1 MRFAGKR
8 VLVTGGARGIGAAT
22 ALAFLREGASVA
34 IGARTSTSYDA
45 FAQQHRGQFDTG
57 KITPA
62 IGEIGSQ
69 RDAAAVVDQALT
81 ALGGLDVLINSAG
94 YFAEVKVEDVDQA
107 HWDITMN
114 TNVAGTFFCSHAA
127 LPALKASKGNIVN
140 VASDAGLIG
149 YPLGAVY
156 SASKAAVVNLTRAM
170 VLELAQQ
177 IRINCVCPGN
187 VDTDMIQQAADATG
201 NATAYLD
208 QANARSPMKRMARP
222 DEVAAAMLYLASDAA
237 SFVNGA
243 ILSVDGGGVCG
254 F

>member
-22 ALAFLREGASVA
+22 ALAFLEEGAAVA
-34 IGARTSTSYDA
+34 IGARSQGSYET
-45 FAQQHRGQFDTG
+45 FVTRHRARFGME
-57 KITPA
+57 KIFPA
-62 IGEIGSQ
+62 IGEIGAQ
-69 RDAAAVVDQALT
+69 QPAAAVVAQALA
-81 ALGGLDVLINSAG
+81 ALGGLDILINSAG

-107 HWDITMN
+107 HWDMTMN
-114 TNVAGTFFCSHAA
+114 ANVAGTFFCSQAA

-201 NATAYLD
+201 NASSYLD
-208 QANARSPMKRMARP
+208 AAHARSPMKRMARP
-222 DEVAAAMLYLASDAA
+222 EEVAAAMLYLASDAA

>member
-1 MRFAGKR
+1 MRFSGKR

-22 ALAFLREGASVA
+22 AAAFLREGAAVA
-34 IGARTSTSYDA
+34 VGARSRESFAA
-45 FAQQHRGQFDTG
+45 FAAEHAGVSA
-57 KITPA
+57 A

-69 RDAAAVVDQALT
+69 KQAADVVRQAVD
-81 ALGGLDVLINSAG
+81 ALGGLDILVNSAG
-94 YFAEVKVEDVDQA
+94 YFAEVKVEDIDQA
-107 HWDITMN
+107 HWDRIMD
-114 TNVAGTFFCSHAA
+114 TNVAGTFFCSQAA
-127 LPALKASKGNIVN
+127 LPELKRHKGNIVN

-149 YPLGAVY
+149 YPNGAAY
-156 SASKAAVVNLTRAM
+156 SASKAAVINLSRAM

-187 VDTDMIQQAADATG
+187 VDTDMIQQAAVAAGDAP
-201 NATAYLD
+201 AYLSA
-208 QANARSPMKRMARP
+208 ANARSPMKRMARP
-222 DEVAAAMLYLASDAA
+222 EEVAATILYLASDDA